1 MWTASVTKL
10 YCSLVTVFVCQD
22 YESSVMCCIKNEPE
36 VDDKLTR
43 MRPVVELETLN
54 LARYVTPT

>member
-1 MWTASVTKL
+1 MEHDV

-22 YESSVMCCIKNEPE
+22 YESRVMRCVKNEPE
-36 VDDKLTR
+36 VDEKLTR
-43 MRPVVELETLN
+43 MRTVVELETLN